1 MVAHVVG
8 KVVVDVVIDGVN
20 CNVLGVVVAGVVNL
34 VTVALVGDVVENIDD
49 DDEVFMDDSNLSSL
63 CVVIFFAKSSNSFL
77 QKNYVIY
84 KYYFL
89 HLNKLNYSDNDSN

>member
-1 MVAHVVG
+1 MVG
-8 KVVVDVVIDGVN
+8 KVVVDVVFDVVN

>member
-1 MVAHVVG
+1 MVG
-8 KVVVDVVIDGVN
+8 KVVVDVVIDVVN

-84 KYYFL
+84 KY
-89 HLNKLNYSDNDSN
+89 

>member
-1 MVAHVVG
+1 MVG
-8 KVVVDVVIDGVN
+8 KVVVDVVIDVVN

-89 HLNKLNYSDNDSN
+89 HLNKLNYSDSD

>member
-1 MVAHVVG
+1 MVG
-8 KVVVDVVIDGVN
+8 KVVVDVVIDVVN

-34 VTVALVGDVVENIDD
+34 VTEALVGDVVENIDD
-49 DDEVFMDDSNLSSL
+49 DDDEVFMADSNLSSL

-84 KYYFL
+84 KY
-89 HLNKLNYSDNDSN
+89 

>member
-1 MVAHVVG
+1 MVG
-8 KVVVDVVIDGVN
+8 KVVVDVVFDVVN

-34 VTVALVGDVVENIDD
+34 VTLALVGDVVENIDD
-49 DDEVFMDDSNLSSL
+49 DDDEVFMADSNLSSL

-84 KYYFL
+84 KY
-89 HLNKLNYSDNDSN
+89 

>member
-1 MVAHVVG
+1 MVG
-8 KVVVDVVIDGVN
+8 KVVVDVVFDVVN

-49 DDEVFMDDSNLSSL
+49 DDDEVFMADSNLSSL
-63 CVVIFFAKSSNSFL
+63 CVVIFFAKSSNSLL

>member
-1 MVAHVVG
+1 MVG
-8 KVVVDVVIDGVN
+8 KVVVDVVFDVVN

-34 VTVALVGDVVENIDD
+34 VTLALVGDVVENIDD
-49 DDEVFMDDSNLSSL
+49 DDDEVFMADSNLSSL
-63 CVVIFFAKSSNSFL
+63 CVVIFFAKSSNSLL

>member
-1 MVAHVVG
+1 MVG
-8 KVVVDVVIDGVN
+8 KVVVDVVFDVVN

-49 DDEVFMDDSNLSSL
+49 DDDDDEVFMADSNLSSL

-89 HLNKLNYSDNDSN
+89 HLNKLNYSDSD

>member
-8 KVVVDVVIDGVN
+8 KVVVDVVFDVVN

>member
-1 MVAHVVG
+1 MVG
-8 KVVVDVVIDGVN
+8 KVVVDVVFDVVN

-49 DDEVFMDDSNLSSL
+49 DDDEVFMADSNLSSL
-63 CVVIFFAKSSNSFL
+63 CVVIFFAKSSNSLL

-89 HLNKLNYSDNDSN
+89 HLNKLNYSDSD